1 MTEPLAPG
9 HADPGLLEQALA
21 GVERTPPGPSFA
33 DWAQAVARA
42 LADALT
48 RWLSPLRELAA
59 SHPREME
66 WLALILLA
74 LLTAL
79 ALVLT
84 LRALQRPG
92 APVRAAAPRIERR
105 ARGVSRDASG
115 WRAELER
122 RLAAGDGRGAAE
134 ALWWWIATSLAGP
147 QAGAS
152 WTGRDLLEQAR
163 RPDLLPLAAGLDRLV
178 YGPVPPGPA
187 EVRALLSR
195 AEAALR

>member
-1 MTEPLAPG
+1 MTEPLVPG
-9 HADPGLLEQALA
+9 HADPVLLEQALS
-21 GVERTPPGPSFA
+21 GVEGTPAGPSFA

-42 LADALT
+42 LATALAH
-48 RWLSPLRELAA
+48 WLSPLRELAA

-66 WLALILLA
+66 WLALGLLA

-79 ALVLT
+79 AVVLT
-84 LRALQRPG
+84 LRALQRPTARVRVPG
-92 APVRAAAPRIERR
+92 PVIERR
-105 ARGVSRDASG
+105 VRGVARDASG
-115 WRAELER
+115 WHAELER

-147 QAGAS
+147 HAGAS
-152 WTGRDLLEQAR
+152 WTGRDLLEQAG

-178 YGPVPPGPA
+178 YGPVPPGPD
-187 EVRALLSR
+187 EVRALLGR